1 MAADVLF
8 PRRIT
13 GHNLKHYRRSGF
25 GREASVFFLD
35 AAKVDDIIDFWNLR
49 AIGRATIPVPKQL
62 QADPQWKAIV
72 VAFLKA
78 QRRPWEHDPKV
89 CDFATIIRSRNC
101 TMEEMQDYAQTLNLE
116 RDPKD
121 QSDSPFFPCNDGI
134 RGFGTNGRE
143 IKTAPFPSI
152 RTALKKIQLK

>member
-1 MAADVLF
+1 MPLLEEHYFEPLEVQHSDFGVANIKDFMAGDVLF

-13 GHNLKHYRRSGF
+13 GQNLKHYRRSGF

-72 VAFLKA
+72 DAF
-78 QRRPWEHDPKV
+78 
-89 CDFATIIRSRNC
+89 
-101 TMEEMQDYAQTLNLE
+101 
-116 RDPKD
+116 
-121 QSDSPFFPCNDGI
+121 
-134 RGFGTNGRE
+134 
-143 IKTAPFPSI
+143 
-152 RTALKKIQLK
+152 